1 MVIILVNM
9 TQFFANT
16 RMNTMYGV
24 CVCPCY
30 LQSKTPKLN
39 ILKDFKLYLHSIKKI
54 DSIFSFKVKKIKDMF
69 EILLKENICLH
80 AMKHG
85 CIVDTEGQIKF

>member
-30 LQSKTPKLN
+30 LLSKTPKLN
-39 ILKDFKLYLHSIKKI
+39 ILKDFKLYLHSIKKLTLY
-54 DSIFSFKVKKIKDMF
+54 FP
-69 EILLKENICLH
+69 
-80 AMKHG
+80 
-85 CIVDTEGQIKF
+85 